1 MTNIIFCNEIVDAIE
16 NVVRKP
22 NQSNDILLHE
32 PYFKDN
38 KALDYV
44 KDCIDKAWVSTS
56 GDWVTKFENKIKK
69 ITSSQNAIAITNG
82 TVGLRLALS
91 LVGVNKG
98 DEVIMPPLTFIA
110 TANAIAH
117 LNATPHFVDIEK
129 DTLGLNPEILSKH
142 LKNVA
147 EKRNGVVFNKISGKK
162 ISAII
167 VVHVFGIP
175 AKINQLIKVADEWD
189 LPVIEDAAEALGSK
203 VKGKDCGTFGTL
215 GVYSFNGNKIV
226 TTGGGGVIVTNDNI
240 LAKKAKHLS
249 TTAKMEDDNG
259 NIIHDQIAW
268 NDRMPNINAALGF
281 AQLEVFNERLK
292 LKRLLAKNYIESFKS
307 IKNINVLQEEKSSE
321 FSNYWLVTLIL
332 DKDLNDIS
340 FIRNTIINLAKDRG
354 IQLRPCWQLIHK
366 TEMYNKCFR
375 SNLDISE
382 SLSKLIIS
390 LPSSPQIVI

>member
-1 MTNIIFCNEIVDAIE
+1 MTNLTFCNEIVDAIE
-16 NVVRKP
+16 NIVRKP
-22 NQSNDILLHE
+22 NQIDDILLHE

-44 KDCIDKAWVSTS
+44 KDCIDKNWVSTS

-69 ITSSQNAIAITNG
+69 ITSSKNAIAVTNG

-117 LNATPHFVDIEK
+117 LHANPHFVDIEK
-129 DTLGLNPEILSKH
+129 YSLGLNPEILSNH
-142 LKNVA
+142 LKNIA
-147 EKRNGVVFNKISGKK
+147 ERKNGVVLNKITGKK

-175 AKINQLIKVADEWD
+175 AKINEIIKIADEWN
-189 LPVIEDAAEALGSK
+189 LPVVEDAAEALGSK

-215 GVYSFNGNKIV
+215 GVFSFNGNKIV
-226 TTGGGGVIVTNDNI
+226 TTGGGGVIVTNNED

-249 TTAKMEDDNG
+249 TTAKLEDDNG

-281 AQLEVFNERLK
+281 AQLEVFSERLM
-292 LKRLLAKNYIESFKS
+292 LKRLLAKKYIDGFKS
-307 IKNINVLQEEKSSE
+307 IKNINVLQEERSSE
-321 FSNYWLVTLIL
+321 LSNYWLVSLIL
-332 DKDLNDIS
+332 DKDLNDVY
-340 FIRNTIINLAKDRG
+340 FIRNTIINLAKDRR
-354 IQLRPCWQLIHK
+354 IQLRPCWQLIHE
-366 TEMYNKCFR
+366 TEMYKKCFK
-375 SNLDISE
+375 SNLGTAE
-382 SLSKLIIS
+382 SISKLIIS
-390 LPSSPQIVI
+390 LPSSPQIVL